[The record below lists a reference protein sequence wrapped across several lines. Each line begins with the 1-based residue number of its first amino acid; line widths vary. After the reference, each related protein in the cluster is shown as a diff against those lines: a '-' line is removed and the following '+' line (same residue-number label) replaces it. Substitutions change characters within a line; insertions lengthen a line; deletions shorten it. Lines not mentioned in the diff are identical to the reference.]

1 MCTAVMCVRTCVC
14 VVIVGFFGGGDR
26 DMCCV
31 KSLST
36 LIESTLIDPFGAR
49 RALHVLS
56 PQIIE
61 NGYNEKGHA
70 VFVVTCYFLL
80 SSSAGTTTAL

>member
-1 MCTAVMCVRTCVC
+1 
-14 VVIVGFFGGGDR
+14 
-26 DMCCV
+26 MCCV

-36 LIESTLIDPFGAR
+36 LIESTLIDPFGAG

-70 VFVVTCYFLL
+70 VFVVLHVITCYFLL
-80 SSSAGTTTAL
+80 SSSTGTTAAL